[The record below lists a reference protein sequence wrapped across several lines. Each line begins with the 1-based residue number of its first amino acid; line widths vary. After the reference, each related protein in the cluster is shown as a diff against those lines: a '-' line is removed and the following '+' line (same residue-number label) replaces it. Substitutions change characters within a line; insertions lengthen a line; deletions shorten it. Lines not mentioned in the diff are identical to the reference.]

1 MGAWRENEFLRT
13 RPAAA
18 GIAGLAL
25 VLVVAGSSAAQTPGT
40 YQIDSQASRIEVDVF
55 RGGLLG
61 GLGDNHVIL
70 IADFSGATTGSQDGK
85 WRVNVVAQSAS
96 LTVADKGISDS
107 TRREIQNTMLGP
119 TQVDAARFPTIE
131 LHAQAEIPGNAPG
144 SLWVDAELTLHGVTR
159 RVEFPVVWSQ
169 NGDSLRVKGKAKLHL
184 RDFNI
189 EPISRGLGTVKVKNE
204 FAVVYSITLHR
215 VAANGM

>member
-1 MGAWRENEFLRT
+1 MGAWRENRFLRA

-25 VLVVAGSSAAQTPGT
+25 ILAVTGSAAAQTPGT
-40 YQIDSQASRIEVDVF
+40 YQIDPHASRIEVDVF

-70 IADFSGATTGSQDGK
+70 IADFSGATTGSRDGK
-85 WRVNVVAQSAS
+85 WQVNVVAQSAS

-107 TRREIQNTMLGP
+107 TRQQIQNTMVGP
-119 TQVDAARFPTIE
+119 SQVDAARFPTIE
-131 LHAQAEIPGNAPG
+131 LHARAEIPGNAPQNLQVEG
-144 SLWVDAELTLHGVTR
+144 ELTLHGVRR

-169 NGDSLRVKGKAKLHL
+169 NGDSLRVEGRAKLRL

-204 FAVVYSITLHR
+204 FAVIYSITLHR
-215 VAANGM
+215 VAAGGM